1 MKEKLVNIGF
11 LQRDKD
17 MKKLR
22 RRADHL
28 NGRASLSLG
37 DGQKLFLG
45 ASPPYAVP
53 NPRNPAL
60 TLDKTVIY
68 P

>member
-1 MKEKLVNIGF
+1 MKEKLVTIGF

-28 NGRASLSLG
+28 NGRASPSLG
-37 DGQKLFLG
+37 DGHKLFLG
-45 ASPPYAVP
+45 ASPPFPVP
-53 NPRNPAL
+53 NPKNPAL
-60 TLDKTVIY
+60 PLDKTVIY